1 MLPVMVRCALELCTL
16 EALKFGAFL
25 RTRGGL
31 VTGVRASVAPAGLFG
46 VAGALQRDTS
56 RGSASEAQGWAIR
69 STLSP
74 NIWSCAHN

>member
-56 RGSASEAQGWAIR
+56 RGSASEAPRLGN
-69 STLSP
+69 P
-74 NIWSCAHN
+74 